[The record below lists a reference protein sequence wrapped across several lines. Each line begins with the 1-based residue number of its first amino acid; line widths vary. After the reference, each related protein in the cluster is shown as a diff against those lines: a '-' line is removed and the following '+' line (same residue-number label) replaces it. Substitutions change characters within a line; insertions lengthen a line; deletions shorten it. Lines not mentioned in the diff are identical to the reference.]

1 MTAERIVRELFKYL
15 KKTLNFEVD
24 QDDLIQRQLLDEKEK
39 EDLICKDQCKAFW
52 CERYLKLL
60 IRKKRCNNFFAFIH
74 ETPSYSR
81 ISCKIISRER
91 ESRN

>member
-1 MTAERIVRELFKYL
+1 MTAERIVRELFIYL

-24 QDDLIQRQLLDEKEK
+24 QDYLIQRQLLYEKEK

-60 IRKKRCNNFFAFIH
+60 IMKKRCNNFFCN
-74 ETPSYSR
+74 YS
-81 ISCKIISRER
+81 
-91 ESRN
+91 